1 MDLFVQLY
9 PVSFQD
15 VKTMCFY
22 NQLENNKLNPYCG
35 GPG

>member
-9 PVSFQD
+9 PVSFRD

-22 NQLENNKLNPYCG
+22 NELLNNELKLY
-35 GPG
+35 